1 MIHMIR
7 ALLQVS
13 AAEHPLGVGGVTLV
27 GVNRTTLTKLL
38 IALALVI
45 IVIAA

>member
-7 ALLQVS
+7 ALLLGS

-27 GVNRTTLTKLL
+27 GVNRTTPTKLL
-38 IALALVI
+38 IARALVI
-45 IVIAA
+45 VAIAA